1 MSKAKKV
8 AAGRRSSA
16 QLDGNV
22 GIRCARLPGQSFPR
36 DQTFANRRSQ
46 TKPSIC
52 WLLLTLLLSPFTT
65 SAQTPSSPLAV
76 PSASWGAGIGVP
88 HLKRDTTQ
96 RFQLA
101 PSFSETSRQETWN
114 ALAQLAHFAANSHHA
129 LSGGGRIVA
138 RCASAAGTFED
149 VHHPRNLHSADP
161 RTAADHSRKTFS
173 FDGK

>member
-88 HLKRDTTQ
+88 HVKRNTTQ

-101 PSFSETSRQETWN
+101 SSFSETSRQETWN
-114 ALAQLAHFAANSHHA
+114 AWLNWHTLRRTHITLFQVVGCSLRNAQAQLWDIRRCLPPSKSTLCRSPNS
-129 LSGGGRIVA
+129 SGLQ
-138 RCASAAGTFED
+138 SKNFQ
-149 VHHPRNLHSADP
+149 
-161 RTAADHSRKTFS
+161 F
-173 FDGK
+173 